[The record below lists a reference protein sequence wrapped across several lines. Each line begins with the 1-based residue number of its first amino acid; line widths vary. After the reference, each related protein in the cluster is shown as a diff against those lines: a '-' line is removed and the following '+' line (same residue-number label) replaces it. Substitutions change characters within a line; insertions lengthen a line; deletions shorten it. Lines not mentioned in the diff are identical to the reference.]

1 MKLRRLGWSGFEL
14 TARGESLVIDT
25 VTDSHPFFRDHLS
38 EPRPVPPRATALAAL
53 VTHLHFDHT
62 DVPAIEAAV
71 GPTGRLLRPRPFE
84 GSEDEAVF
92 TRDQERALAASR
104 LDVRVADPWERHE
117 LGPFT
122 AVAVPALDGLGD
134 PQVSWVVEADGVR
147 FFHGGDTMF
156 HSAWW
161 LIAGRLGPFDV
172 AALPVNGAVVD
183 APHLQPPSRLPAAMD
198 PAQAA
203 QAAAILRARTLVPQ
217 HYGAH
222 IPGIY
227 IESDDPIARLS
238 AIAEQPVAVLAPG
251 ETLTA
256 RSAA

>member
-1 MKLRRLGWSGFEL
+1 MHLRRLGWSGFEL
-14 TARGESLVIDT
+14 TARGESIVIDT
-25 VTDSHPFFRDHLS
+25 VTDSHPFLSDHLS
-38 EPRPVPPRATALAAL
+38 EPGPVPPQQTAVAAL

-71 GPTGRLLRPRPFE
+71 GPHGRLLRPPPFD
-84 GSEDEAVF
+84 GSEQEAVF
-92 TRDQERALAASR
+92 TAEQEQALAASD
-104 LDVRVADPWERHE
+104 LDIQEVRPWERHE

-122 AVAVPALDGLGD
+122 VTAVPALDGLGD
-134 PQVSWVVEADGVR
+134 PQVSWVVEAGGARV
-147 FFHGGDTMF
+147 FHGGDTMF

-203 QAAAILRARTLVPQ
+203 QAAAILRAGTLVPQ
-217 HYGAH
+217 HYGAA

-227 IESDDPIARLS
+227 VESDDPVALLS
-238 AIAEQPVAVLAPG
+238 ALAGQPVVVLRPG
-251 ETLTA
+251 ETL
-256 RSAA
+256 SA